1 MKLSMR
7 KPIVWLWILGG
18 GLVALAALWH
28 LTHRLRELDA
38 PVSPLS
44 YQEIEAVVSGER
56 DLTRAQQ
63 QEFVSNLRGTK
74 VRWTG
79 VVEEVDEENTV
90 FVDLDGMLYD
100 VRFPLP
106 RAEAVR
112 LNRGQEITFVG
123 LVDQVE
129 EYFWSCRVVLRD
141 VTIEH

>member
-1 MKLSMR
+1 MKLRMR
-7 KPIVWLWILGG
+7 KPIVWLWIVGG
-18 GLVALAALWH
+18 GLLALAALWH

-44 YQEIEAVVSGER
+44 YAEIEAVFDGSR
-56 DLTRAQQ
+56 DLTRAQE
-63 QEFVSNLRGTK
+63 QEFLDGIPGKK

-79 VVEEVDEENTV
+79 VVDEVSEENVV

-123 LVDQVE
+123 LIDQVE